1 MRLLHAGIHSDDQ
14 GTART
19 PPAAND
25 GRDPSLFIGKF
36 VPLRCL
42 SRYRPCGKGSRRRA
56 QSLGKA
62 CCSGAPRSAA
72 TVEKPL
78 KGRVMQKTVLLSMLL
93 SLCATMAVAQTRK
106 TLDMY
111 VVDVE
116 GGNAVLFV
124 TPSGESMLVDSGNG
138 GAGAVRDAE
147 RIVAAAKDAGVT
159 AIDHLLTTHY
169 HVHHIGGLTELTAR
183 IPIKEFIDHG
193 PNTQPNPAIDSFLQG
208 GYRDL
213 TSKAKH
219 TVAKPGDKIP
229 IAGVD
234 WRIVTSAMQVLKTPL
249 QGKAIP
255 NPYCANF
262 TPQQGVNLT
271 EDDQSLGSFIT
282 FGKFRTIHLGDLT
295 LNRQFELMCPT
306 NRLGTV
312 DLLIAGRH
320 GNVNAEFLA
329 HALRPR
335 VVVTNNG
342 TRKGAQ
348 PDAMKIFFT
357 SPRVEDVWQIH
368 FSQLSGQE
376 YTVPGMFIANVI
388 DQQQNAMP
396 VTPLP
401 VPPQGQQAPPPP
413 EHNGKAYYFK
423 ISAQPDGVFTVMNM
437 RNGFSKTYGSKPA
450 SD

>member
-1 MRLLHAGIHSDDQ
+1 MR
-14 GTART
+14 
-19 PPAAND
+19 
-25 GRDPSLFIGKF
+25 
-36 VPLRCL
+36 
-42 SRYRPCGKGSRRRA
+42 
-56 QSLGKA
+56 
-62 CCSGAPRSAA
+62 
-72 TVEKPL
+72 
-78 KGRVMQKTVLLSMLL
+78 KTVLLSVLL
-93 SLCATMAVAQTRK
+93 SLCASIAVAQTRK

-169 HVHHIGGLTELTAR
+169 HGDHIGGLAELTAR

-208 GYRDL
+208 GYREL

-249 QGKAIP
+249 QGKAMP

-295 LNRQFELMCPT
+295 LNRQLVDVPDESSRHRRPFDC
-306 NRLGTV
+306 GTPRKRQRRV
-312 DLLIAGRH
+312 PRPRASSARGRNQQRHTERRAAGCHEDLLHITSCR
-320 GNVNAEFLA
+320 
-329 HALRPR
+329 RR
-335 VVVTNNG
+335 V
-342 TRKGAQ
+342 A
-348 PDAMKIFFT
+348 DSLFA
-357 SPRVEDVWQIH
+357 
-368 FSQLSGQE
+368 
-376 YTVPGMFIANVI
+376 A
-388 DQQQNAMP
+388 
-396 VTPLP
+396 
-401 VPPQGQQAPPPP
+401 
-413 EHNGKAYYFK
+413 
-423 ISAQPDGVFTVMNM
+423 
-437 RNGFSKTYGSKPA
+437 
-450 SD
+450 

>member
-1 MRLLHAGIHSDDQ
+1 
-14 GTART
+14 
-19 PPAAND
+19 
-25 GRDPSLFIGKF
+25 
-36 VPLRCL
+36 
-42 SRYRPCGKGSRRRA
+42 
-56 QSLGKA
+56 
-62 CCSGAPRSAA
+62 
-72 TVEKPL
+72 
-78 KGRVMQKTVLLSMLL
+78 
-93 SLCATMAVAQTRK
+93 
-106 TLDMY
+106 
-111 VVDVE
+111 
-116 GGNAVLFV
+116 
-124 TPSGESMLVDSGNG
+124 
-138 GAGAVRDAE
+138 
-147 RIVAAAKDAGVT
+147 
-159 AIDHLLTTHY
+159 
-169 HVHHIGGLTELTAR
+169 
-183 IPIKEFIDHG
+183 
-193 PNTQPNPAIDSFLQG
+193 
-208 GYRDL
+208 
-213 TSKAKH
+213 SKAKH

-348 PDAMKIFFT
+348 PDAMKIFF
-357 SPRVEDVWQIH
+357 SAPRVEDIWQIH
-368 FSQLSGQE
+368 FSQLAGQE
-376 YTVPGMFIANVI
+376 YTVPGMFIANTF
-388 DQQQNAMP
+388 DQPLENMP
-396 VTPLP
+396 VAPFTPP
-401 VPPQGQQAPPPP
+401 GQGQQAPPAP
-413 EHNGKAYYFK
+413 EHNCRAYYFK
-423 ISAQPDGVFTVMNM
+423 ISAQQEGAFMVTNT
-437 RNGFSKTYGSKPA
+437 RNGFSKTYGPK
-450 SD
+450 